1 MILRPVGIAPV
12 LRIFLKADLQA
23 IIAGTG
29 PGPEGSRPTV
39 GNYRLQVL
47 GEENASGLTGLWRCW
62 RPLACSPFDTDI
74 LIPFLKFCW
83 IYDK

>member
-12 LRIFLKADLQA
+12 LWVFLKADLQA
-23 IIAGTG
+23 INAGTG

-47 GEENASGLTGLWRCW
+47 GEEDASGLTGLWRWW
-62 RPLACSPFDTDI
+62 RPSACPPFDLDI
-74 LIPFLKFCW
+74 NSVFEISPR
-83 IYDK
+83 